1 VTEPLRIVVDGG
13 PIAYEPGDSVAIAIL
28 RAGQSPGRGGTLC
41 LAGDCGNCVA
51 EVFIAADAN
60 AARAVPRS
68 AFLSAVPRRR
78 QMFADAG
85 VGRAVLDSHTVQL
98 LDDHHLLVRTEWTA
112 PRVDGSEPLHLSSS
126 FLLRRDGDVLTA
138 LVYLNHRGL

>member
-1 VTEPLRIVVDGG
+1 MIDPATEAAVRQFLDRFTSGAEGG
-13 PIAYEPGDSVAIAIL
+13 DTEALGD
-28 RAGQSPGRGGTLC
+28 
-41 LAGDCGNCVA
+41 CVA